1 MRFYPR
7 LTILVAMPVGAQLV
21 RNGSV
26 TVAVGYHVVHVLI
39 TVLLLF
45 VYPYL
50 ASPTPAT
57 HETNVQ
63 LKAAEECISYHWKQD
78 SVELTSLR

>member
-1 MRFYPR
+1 MLCSLAFNHPVGSGMRFYPR

-45 VYPYL
+45 VLYKG
-50 ASPTPAT
+50 
-57 HETNVQ
+57 V
-63 LKAAEECISYHWKQD
+63 KK
-78 SVELTSLR
+78 V